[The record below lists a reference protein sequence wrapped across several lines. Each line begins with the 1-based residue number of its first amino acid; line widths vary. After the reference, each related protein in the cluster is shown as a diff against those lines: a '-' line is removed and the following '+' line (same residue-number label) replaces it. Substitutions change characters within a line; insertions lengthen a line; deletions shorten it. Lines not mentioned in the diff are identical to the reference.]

1 MTLDT
6 LTLEDEYD
14 KAYCDVAQEFYLPC
28 MRHATY
34 YYRTTGY
41 FSSGIYLISWEA
53 LQDFI
58 DRSGKIRIICSPALS
73 NEDKLAI
80 KKGLE
85 SQKDN
90 RLARSLQS
98 EFDRLLLDLG
108 SVLPAKLLACL
119 IARNILDI
127 RLAVMQ
133 NDSIFH
139 DKVGVFGDE
148 NENLVGFRGTMNE
161 TYKGLALDGNA
172 ESIDVYT
179 NFSDSVKEAKRAK
192 KALEAF
198 TNLWE
203 NNIPSIAIYDLPTS
217 VRERFLEISEKED
230 YVELLYKIQQVKANK
245 KKIAVDSRILRP
257 HQEKALKNWYDV
269 GRRGILEHAT
279 GSGKT
284 FTAMCAIK
292 DSLQRNEIPFI
303 VVPSADLLQQWK
315 RELELSLSEFYPTIY
330 LCGDGHSDWKKH
342 LSLITK
348 YDPNN
353 KNKYL
358 ILSVLATA
366 STDEFISK
374 FKGGKHIFLVADE
387 VHRLGSMQ
395 YRKILNLESG
405 PRLGLS
411 ATPQRFGDPVGTD
424 AIYSYF
430 ERVLEPKYTLQDAI
444 QDGVLTEYKYFPT
457 PVSLTNEEQEEWNEY
472 TKKICR
478 RQAILRNSSEKTV
491 GIWAD
496 NQLKKWLIARA
507 KILKNAHEKI
517 NAAVKIIE
525 ENYKDG
531 QKWIVYCDNIDN
543 QMEELTH
550 RLKTRYR
557 ILEYHSRL
565 NQEGRKAVMNQF
577 NMNGGLLISV
587 KCLDE
592 GVDIP
597 TVTHALIIASSKN
610 PREFI
615 QRRGRVL
622 RKSDN
627 KPLAYLYDLIVLP
640 FHSEERTEDDP
651 TLSIIEAEL
660 SRAIRF
666 GKDSP
671 YPKSVIDLNNIA
683 IDYKIDLDT
692 LVNGGYD
699 EDEE

>member
-1 MTLDT
+1 
-6 LTLEDEYD
+6 
-14 KAYCDVAQEFYLPC
+14 
-28 MRHATY
+28 
-34 YYRTTGY
+34 
-41 FSSGIYLISWEA
+41 
-53 LQDFI
+53 
-58 DRSGKIRIICSPALS
+58 
-73 NEDKLAI
+73 
-80 KKGLE
+80 
-85 SQKDN
+85 
-90 RLARSLQS
+90 
-98 EFDRLLLDLG
+98 
-108 SVLPAKLLACL
+108 
-119 IARNILDI
+119 
-127 RLAVMQ
+127 
-133 NDSIFH
+133 
-139 DKVGVFGDE
+139 
-148 NENLVGFRGTMNE
+148 
-161 TYKGLALDGNA
+161 
-172 ESIDVYT
+172 
-179 NFSDSVKEAKRAK
+179 
-192 KALEAF
+192 
-198 TNLWE
+198 
-203 NNIPSIAIYDLPTS
+203 
-217 VRERFLEISEKED
+217 
-230 YVELLYKIQQVKANK
+230 
-245 KKIAVDSRILRP
+245 
-257 HQEKALKNWYDV
+257 
-269 GRRGILEHAT
+269 
-279 GSGKT
+279 
-284 FTAMCAIK
+284 
-292 DSLQRNEIPFI
+292 
-303 VVPSADLLQQWK
+303 
-315 RELELSLSEFYPTIY
+315 
-330 LCGDGHSDWKKH
+330 
-342 LSLITK
+342 
-348 YDPNN
+348 
-353 KNKYL
+353 
-358 ILSVLATA
+358 
-366 STDEFISK
+366 
-374 FKGGKHIFLVADE
+374 
-387 VHRLGSMQ
+387 
-395 YRKILNLESG
+395 
-405 PRLGLS
+405 
-411 ATPQRFGDPVGTD
+411 
-424 AIYSYF
+424 
-430 ERVLEPKYTLQDAI
+430 VLEPKYTLQDAI
-444 QDGVLTEYKYFPT
+444 HDGVLTEYKYFPT

>member
-1 MTLDT
+1 
-6 LTLEDEYD
+6 
-14 KAYCDVAQEFYLPC
+14 
-28 MRHATY
+28 
-34 YYRTTGY
+34 
-41 FSSGIYLISWEA
+41 
-53 LQDFI
+53 
-58 DRSGKIRIICSPALS
+58 
-73 NEDKLAI
+73 
-80 KKGLE
+80 
-85 SQKDN
+85 
-90 RLARSLQS
+90 
-98 EFDRLLLDLG
+98 
-108 SVLPAKLLACL
+108 
-119 IARNILDI
+119 
-127 RLAVMQ
+127 
-133 NDSIFH
+133 
-139 DKVGVFGDE
+139 
-148 NENLVGFRGTMNE
+148 
-161 TYKGLALDGNA
+161 
-172 ESIDVYT
+172 
-179 NFSDSVKEAKRAK
+179 
-192 KALEAF
+192 
-198 TNLWE
+198 
-203 NNIPSIAIYDLPTS
+203 
-217 VRERFLEISEKED
+217 
-230 YVELLYKIQQVKANK
+230 
-245 KKIAVDSRILRP
+245 VDSRILRP
-257 HQEKALKNWYDV
+257 HQENALKNWYDV

-284 FTAMCAIK
+284 FTAICAIK

-315 RELELSLSEFYPTIY
+315 RELELSLSEFNPTIY
-330 LCGDGHSDWKKH
+330 LCGGGHSNWKKD

-353 KNKYL
+353 MNKYL

-395 YRKILNLESG
+395 YRKIFNLESG

-444 QDGVLTEYKYFPT
+444 HDGVLTEYKYFPT

-478 RQAILRNSSEKTV
+478 RQAILRNSSEKTG
-491 GIWAD
+491 GIWVD